1 MTKRIF
7 LTGATGNAGPAAV
20 AELQR
25 RNYEVTALV
34 RGSDAHSGCREVHGC
49 LDRLADLHDEIA
61 AADGIVHLASPRGN
75 TRDSVVFDDILG
87 TGELLD
93 AWSHGNFVYASSQTV
108 YGIPNLPLDESAPV
122 DAQCWYDLGKVAN
135 EFQIQ
140 MTKAED
146 DGARGHAISLRMALL
161 FGATYRRRDR
171 QFLPAVYDHCR
182 NGSGFVFDSE
192 EGLEAY
198 GSSYIGDQDF
208 ARAVADSLELGVS
221 CPFNVASGFCT
232 WRDLVETVSDALRVQ
247 ARFVVRPDGLAGPGE
262 YRLPQSRSYVDAS
275 ALARETGFVPRQG
288 LEELVDSFVAQEQLS
303 EAVARVR

>member
-34 RGSDAHSGCREVHGC
+34 RGYDAHSGCREVHGC

-93 AWSHGNFVYASSQTV
+93 AWSHGNFVYASSQIV

-198 GSSYIGDQDF
+198 GSRISETRTLRAPSPIPSSW
-208 ARAVADSLELGVS
+208 ACRARSTWRAVSARGATWLKLFQMLFESKG
-221 CPFNVASGFCT
+221 ASSSVRT
-232 WRDLVETVSDALRVQ
+232 DLLVPVNIDCLSRALM
-247 ARFVVRPDGLAGPGE
+247 
-262 YRLPQSRSYVDAS
+262 
-275 ALARETGFVPRQG
+275 
-288 LEELVDSFVAQEQLS
+288 
-303 EAVARVR
+303 